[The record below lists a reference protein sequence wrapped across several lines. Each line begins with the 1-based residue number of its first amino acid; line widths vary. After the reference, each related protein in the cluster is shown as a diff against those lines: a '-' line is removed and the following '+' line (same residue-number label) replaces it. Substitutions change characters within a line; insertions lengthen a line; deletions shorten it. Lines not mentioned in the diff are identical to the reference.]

1 MMSKLERTT
10 KRKESEVTVEAS
22 SEKQG
27 TADEVQPP
35 EFQPRDDGPSLASAF
50 DPNEVLNLES
60 QYDPLPGGLLQ
71 DSEDEAVRGAPAM
84 VRMVST
90 VAPSSALPV
99 CPTAATGTV
108 MPMTDWMFVEPDRI
122 LSLEEMVE
130 LLTSNPELDINS
142 YGQFLARDHKLDAAS
157 VEGVKS
163 ALERC
168 RRHLKHYAETLLLD
182 SSESRISGATDP
194 NSEVIVRLLK
204 QTGRAST

>member
-1 MMSKLERTT
+1 MPDDGEAWRPPTEAERREMMSKLERTT
-10 KRKESEVTVEAS
+10 KHKESEVTVEAS

-35 EFQPRDDGPSLASAF
+35 ELQPRDDGPSLASAF
-50 DPNEVLNLES
+50 DPNEVLNRES

-108 MPMTDWMFVEPDRI
+108 MPMTDWMSVEPDRN

-130 LLTSNPELDINS
+130 LLTSNPDNNNNDRLTTLDP
-142 YGQFLARDHKLDAAS
+142 GQP
-157 VEGVKS
+157 G
-163 ALERC
+163 
-168 RRHLKHYAETLLLD
+168 
-182 SSESRISGATDP
+182 
-194 NSEVIVRLLK
+194 
-204 QTGRAST
+204 